1 MSTFALPT
9 MQELTRALEAQVPEA
24 HFVGLWLS
32 EDRRGPRLDL
42 VYAYD
47 AFRLAGLRHW
57 TQEREWFQ
65 RSGASELPVV
75 AWEAATLSRLG
86 LKGHPRYDALQAR
99 TPALDPHGL
108 LAAMPP
114 CCELSSPGERF
125 APLEA
130 WLQRVRRTVP

>member
-1 MSTFALPT
+1 MSTFALPNVKD
-9 MQELTRALEAQVPEA
+9 LSAALAEQVPDT
-24 HFVGLWLS
+24 HLVGLWLS

-65 RSGASELPVV
+65 RCGVDDLPLI

-99 TPALDPHGL
+99 TPALDPHRL
-108 LAAMPP
+108 LAAMPA
-114 CCELSSPGERF
+114 CYELSSSGERF
-125 APLEA
+125 ALLEA
-130 WLQRVRRTVP
+130 WMQQVRRAIS